1 MQIRHRIVE
10 FSGSDQYDVLKAELD
25 RLGARYR
32 ISRTGVVHGVESW
45 ALECIVL
52 ETDPLYPYYA
62 ELAENLGLWDQ
73 VGVYHSPQEI
83 AQAEWLYAV
92 AGEYQYPQPEDT
104 YIEATYDISAYC
116 PHCGMGARQIN
127 PFRLRTDFTQKSAF
141 LGLHWEHDVL
151 FVRPAVRAGFEQ
163 WLSGIEFLHP
173 VVHRTERPI
182 ETVYQLVIPTLDG
195 PGLVTEGLQSVT
207 CVQNNE
213 EAYVQR
219 ESGKPFGISGDLAD
233 HPFCGRVKYHHP
245 STTEITFLRASLAEA
260 PHTVKCIEYFGSG
273 AAAHHLILVSRRMAD
288 AIQQNR
294 WRGLK
299 LTPVRLVD

>member
-10 FSGSDQYDVLKAELD
+10 FSRSDEYDALKAELD

-32 ISRTGVVHGVESW
+32 ISRTGVVQGVESW
-45 ALECIVL
+45 ALEWIVL
-52 ETDPLYPYYA
+52 ETDPLYPQYA
-62 ELAENLGLWDQ
+62 ELTENLGLWDQ
-73 VGVYHSPQEI
+73 VGVYHSPREI

-92 AGEYQYPQPEDT
+92 AGEYQYPHPEDT

-116 PHCGMGARQIN
+116 PHCGMGALQNN
-127 PFRLRTDFTQKSAF
+127 PFRLRRDFGQRAAF

-151 FVRPAVRAGFEQ
+151 FARPEVRAGIEP
-163 WLSGIEFLHP
+163 WVSGIEFLHP
-173 VVHRTERPI
+173 VIHETGRAI
-182 ETVYQLVIPTLDG
+182 ETVEQVLIPFLDG
-195 PGLVTEGLQSVT
+195 PGLVTEGLQSVS

-245 STTEITFLRASLAEA
+245 MTTEITFSRSSLAGA
-260 PHTVKCIEYFGSG
+260 SHIARCIEYFGSG
-273 AAAHHLILVSRRMAD
+273 AAAHHLILVSRRMAE
-288 AIQQNR
+288 AIQQNK
-294 WRGLK
+294 WRGLR
-299 LTPVRLVD
+299 LTPIRLRD